1 MRSVAGSLVFLAAAV
16 PALLAQSAPV
26 SVDGDLFE
34 TKIRPLFAEKCYAC
48 HTDTRMGGLQLDS
61 REHFLK
67 GGKSGP
73 VAVPGDPDAS
83 LLVKALR
90 YDANP
95 KMPPTGKLAAEQIAA
110 VEAWVKAGAVWP
122 RDEKAATIS
131 PPYKITAEQRAF
143 WSFEPVKP
151 APPPDVKDANWART
165 EIDRFIMSKLEARGL
180 HPVRRADRRT
190 LIRRA
195 TYDLTGLPPTAEEV
209 DAFEQ
214 DRSPDAFAAVV
225 DRLLASPRY
234 GERWGRLWLDVA
246 RYSDD
251 RLDSE
256 RDNPYR
262 ASFRYRDW
270 VIQAIQND
278 MPYDVFVKAQIAGDR
293 LPDREKYEAG
303 LGFYA
308 LSPEMQDD
316 RVDAT
321 TRAFLGLTVA
331 CAQCHDHKYDPIP
344 TRDFYSLMGIFR
356 NTDLH
361 EVPLAP
367 KETVDAYKAQSAL
380 IQKKEKELKEYV
392 DAQSAQLGLIL
403 ASETAR
409 YLLASGQPSSEVA
422 YTTVCPAL
430 DPETLARWTKYLAD
444 PEKQHPFL
452 QDWYAATTEDLR
464 AKAATEFQAQVL
476 AVIAEKTRVDDE
488 NHVRLGLDP
497 TRDDLSKA
505 NLVSLDRAKF
515 GLWEDMLGD
524 HGVLHYGESK
534 KEDAKIDRF
543 LSGVWLGHL
552 TQLRDRLAA
561 LKKDLPPAYPVLQ
574 TIADKEKREE
584 QHVWIRGDQN
594 NPGDLAPPH
603 FLAILSPAEPK
614 LFERGKERLE
624 LAEAIASPAN
634 PLTARVIVNRVWQQH
649 FGYGLVRTP
658 SNFGSQGDRPSHPG
672 LLDYLADRF
681 VREGWSL
688 RKLHREIMLTA
699 TYGLSDDASDRNYAE
714 DPDNRLLWRY
724 NRRRLDAESLRDS
737 ILCVSGK
744 LDLQA
749 GGPAVRL
756 DKENNRRTVYAYISR
771 RQLDPML
778 ALFDFPNPNSTSEQR
793 LQTTVP
799 LQKLFFMNSPFVIDQ
814 STALAARVAAHA
826 SSDDQRITAIYRLV
840 LQRAPTPE
848 EQRLAHE
855 FIRGNAGAWPEY
867 TQVVLSSNEFTY
879 LN

>member
-1 MRSVAGSLVFLAAAV
+1 
-16 PALLAQSAPV
+16 
-26 SVDGDLFE
+26 
-34 TKIRPLFAEKCYAC
+34 
-48 HTDTRMGGLQLDS
+48 MGGLQLDS

-73 VAVPGDPDAS
+73 IAQPGNPEAS
-83 LLVKALR
+83 LIVKALR
-90 YDANP
+90 QATQF
-95 KMPPTGKLAAEQIAA
+95 KMPPNGKLAADQIAA

-122 RDEKAATIS
+122 ENEKAPSA
-131 PPYKITAEQRAF
+131 PPYRITAEQRAF
-143 WSFEPVKP
+143 WSFQPVKVV
-151 APPPDVKDANWART
+151 PPPNVKAPTD
-165 EIDRFIMSKLEARGL
+165 IDRFLAAKLAARGL
-180 HPVRRADRRT
+180 HPVRPADRRT

-195 TYDLTGLPPTAEEV
+195 TYDLTGLPPSDEEV
-209 DAFEQ
+209 EAFEH
-214 DRSPDAFAAVV
+214 DRSPDAFDKVI

-256 RDNPYR
+256 RDNPYP
-262 ASFRYRDW
+262 ASYRYRDW
-270 VIQAIQND
+270 VIQAIKDD
-278 MPYDVFVKAQIAGDR
+278 MPYDVFVKAQIAGDQ
-293 LPDREKYEAG
+293 LPDRKKYEPG

-356 NTDLH
+356 NTDRH

-367 KETVDAYKAQSAL
+367 NEAVEAYKKQDAL
-380 IQKKEKELKEYV
+380 IQKKEKELKEFI

-403 ASETAR
+403 ASQTAR
-409 YLLASGQPSSEVA
+409 YMMAPA
-422 YTTVCPAL
+422 KDPAL
-430 DPETLARWTKYLAD
+430 DQETLSRWTKYLAT

-452 QDWYAATTEDLR
+452 KDWFAAKTAEQR
-464 AKAATEFQAQVL
+464 AKAAAAFQDQVL
-476 AVIAEKTRVDDE
+476 AIIADKNRVDDE
-488 NHVRLGLDP
+488 NHIRLGIDP
-497 TRDDLSKA
+497 SRDDLSKA

-524 HGVLHYGESK
+524 RGVLHYADSK
-534 KEDAKIDRF
+534 KEEAKIDRF
-543 LSGVWLGHL
+543 LSGVWLDHL
-552 TQLRDRLAA
+552 TQLRSQLAA
-561 LKKDLPPAYPVLQ
+561 LKKDLPPMYPVLQ
-574 TIADKEKREE
+574 TIVDKGKPET

-594 NPGDLAPPH
+594 NPGDPAPPH
-603 FLAILSPAEPK
+603 FLAILTPGEPK
-614 LFERGKERLE
+614 PFDRGKERLE
-624 LAEAIASPAN
+624 LADAIASPSN
-634 PLTARVIVNRVWQQH
+634 PLTPRVIVNRVWMQH

-658 SNFGSQGDRPSHPG
+658 SNFGSQGDRPSHPE

-688 RKLHREIMLTA
+688 KKLHREIMLTA
-699 TYGLSDDASDRNYAE
+699 AYALSDEPSERNYSE

-744 LDLQA
+744 LDLKE

-756 DKENNRRTVYAYISR
+756 DKENSRRTVYAYISR

-799 LQKLFFMNSPFVIDQ
+799 LQKLFFMNSPFVIAQ
-814 STALAARVAAHA
+814 ATALSARIAAAGA
-826 SSDDQRITAIYRLV
+826 SDDQRITAAYRFV
-840 LQRAPTPE
+840 LQRDPTPE
-848 EQRLAHE
+848 ERKLAHR
-855 FIRGNAGAWPEY
+855 FLDKSAAAWPEY
-867 TQVVLSSNEFTY
+867 AQVLLSSNEFTY